1 MDANTHIFNS
11 EFALRQFNGSCPLLI
26 KILNKF
32 VLEYLNFN
40 EKFTE
45 LMLQGDTDTIQ
56 RDIHTLKGISGNLG
70 MEALHHASKEFE
82 PKLTV
87 NLEEQLIVEYLELLS
102 TTLTTITDFI
112 SNNSNNSDTKPA
124 IESDSKQVLITALKR
139 NEFISEV
146 KMQKFMQK
154 LDLAPDV
161 KNALKNSIDDFD
173 YARALQLLQ

>member
-32 VLEYLNFN
+32 KLEYLSFD
-40 EKFTE
+40 EKFSE
-45 LMLQGDTDTIQ
+45 LLQKGDTDTLK

-87 NLEEQLIVEYLELLS
+87 NLEERLIVEYLELLS
-102 TTLTTITDFI
+102 TTLTTITGFI
-112 SNNSNNSDTKPA
+112 SNSNDTPEAKPA
-124 IESDSKQVLITALKR
+124 IESSSKQVLISALKR
-139 NEFISEV
+139 NEFISEG
-146 KMQKFMQK
+146 KMQKFMDD

-161 KNALKNSIDDFD
+161 KDALKQSIDDFD
-173 YARALQLLQ
+173 YPSALQLLQ